1 MDTDTPGIGINE
13 FQHDVASQHMRE
25 REILEHNERAMW
37 ISPAEEA
44 DPPLPPDAL
53 INVRRAKNR
62 LIESSLPIG
71 TLKLDFCPSIDDADA
86 LEPGAMKENTDVVS
100 RRESQSLHSDI
111 ALEEDASPVF
121 DMRRWPLASPPP
133 QHSPRVQSR
142 GDMPPLPPDAALHVA
157 IAKGRVAKDKS
168 SIKRVSDSM
177 EDDVVPNPVHDRPRM
192 PHSAIRRTRPW
203 PTSTF
208 SQHSHRS
215 YSPDDDELQSDYD
228 PPSLRR
234 TVSTV
239 TIVRKTSTRP
249 DIDRLPKMPPPRPK
263 PQTMAPPP
271 RPVEPVSS
279 TENDWSTTFDSLDA
293 FEPSSLDLLG
303 EPKQMKPTSR
313 SLPRTTRPDSS
324 TSTTQMSQED
334 DSVESA
340 FEAPL
345 KVPPTPREP
354 NKTSIRLLSHNSLS
368 PEPLSPSSSVHRSMM
383 MRAPLTP
390 SYPLRDSP
398 RSSEPTTVRSSTQ
411 TVLARDM
418 CEINDVHST
427 PSTPAPAHSRAALLM
442 TDSTPVSSSFSMPS
456 APTRSMPNLS
466 SSSATSPRSSSPRT
480 QLPSTAHLSLIHI

>member
-13 FQHDVASQHMRE
+13 FQHDVASQHLRE

-100 RRESQSLHSDI
+100 RRESQSPHSDI

-271 RPVEPVSS
+271 RPV
-279 TENDWSTTFDSLDA
+279 
-293 FEPSSLDLLG
+293 
-303 EPKQMKPTSR
+303 
-313 SLPRTTRPDSS
+313 
-324 TSTTQMSQED
+324 
-334 DSVESA
+334 
-340 FEAPL
+340 
-345 KVPPTPREP
+345 
-354 NKTSIRLLSHNSLS
+354 
-368 PEPLSPSSSVHRSMM
+368 
-383 MRAPLTP
+383 
-390 SYPLRDSP
+390 
-398 RSSEPTTVRSSTQ
+398 
-411 TVLARDM
+411 
-418 CEINDVHST
+418 
-427 PSTPAPAHSRAALLM
+427 
-442 TDSTPVSSSFSMPS
+442 
-456 APTRSMPNLS
+456 
-466 SSSATSPRSSSPRT
+466 
-480 QLPSTAHLSLIHI
+480 